1 MKKIHVFIS
10 ALAVGLASITAH
22 AQNPAVYPLEYGES
36 VLPLTAVKVAVTVE
50 KETVLPGPYARYAQK
65 FLGAMAPLSPRV
77 TYDITGASLQITEF
91 SFDGAVAAPGSD
103 VTVLPNVY
111 APTDFVKFAIDRTSL
126 AEKSAEAMAQDAAN
140 TIYTLR
146 RRRFDLIS
154 GEAGEHVYGAGMKAA
169 LDELARM
176 EEEYVSLF
184 MGKSYTETSTE
195 VIEVVPEAGK
205 TNYTVCRFSPEE
217 GLLPDSDLGAAPVVL
232 TLAPEQT
239 VAAVPRSDKKTG
251 SLVRI
256 ARWTDCRV
264 MDGTRQLAAR
274 RLPIFQFGETVLAK

>member
-1 MKKIHVFIS
+1 MKKIHAVIS
-10 ALAVGLASITAH
+10 AVALGLASVAVQ
-22 AQNPAVYPLEYGES
+22 AQNPTVYPLEYGES

-50 KETVLPGPYARYAQK
+50 KETVIPGPYARYAQK

-77 TYDITGASLQITEF
+77 SYDIMGASLHVTEF
-91 SFDGAVAAPGSD
+91 AFDDAATPAGGEL
-103 VTVLPNVY
+103 TVNPNVY
-111 APTDFVKFAIDRTSL
+111 NPTDFVKFPIDRTSL
-126 AEKSAEAMAQDAAN
+126 AEKSAEAMAQDAAG

-146 RRRFDLIS
+146 RRRFDLVS
-154 GEAGEHVYGAGMKAA
+154 GEAGEHVYGAGMQAA
-169 LDELARM
+169 LEELARM

-184 MGKSYTETSTE
+184 MGKSYKETYTEI
-195 VIEVVPEAGK
+195 IEVVPEAGK

-232 TLAPEQT
+232 TLTPEQS

-251 SLVRI
+251 TFVRI

-264 MDGTRQLAAR
+264 MDGTRQLTAR
-274 RLPIFQFGETVLAK
+274 RLPIFQFGETVVGK